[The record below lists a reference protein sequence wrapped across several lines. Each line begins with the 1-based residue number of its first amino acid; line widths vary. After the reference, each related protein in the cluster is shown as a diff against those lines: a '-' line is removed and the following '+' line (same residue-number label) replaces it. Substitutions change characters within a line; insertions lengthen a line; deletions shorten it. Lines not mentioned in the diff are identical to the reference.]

1 MKRFISLIC
10 LLTFLAN
17 ALPVYSLTV
26 KENLELTLTPV
37 NVTSTEY
44 ISTYDIP
51 AVIKDDVFYKG
62 VKVFKSGDKAILK
75 IADHDRNGAWGKG
88 GRLFLSGGYAYDSKG
103 NKVKISFTRQIKGED
118 KRWVIGVCAVG
129 IVFIPLL
136 LFGFIKG
143 ENAKLTPMHEINAIT
158 SNSFEF

>member
-75 IADHDRNGAWGKG
+75 ISDYEENGAWGKG
-88 GRLFLSGGYAYDSKG
+88 GKILLTGGYAYDSKG
-103 NKVKISFTRQIKGED
+103 NKVKVSFIRNIKGKD
-118 KRWVIGVCAVG
+118 KRWVIGVCCAG
-129 IVFIPLL
+129 ILLWPLL
-136 LFGFIKG
+136 LFGLVKG
-143 ENAKLTPMHEINAIT
+143 KDAKLTPMHEINAIT